1 MLNIIVNLDAAVLAK
16 NVRVQKQIT
25 KSYSKI
31 NSLLATKPVI
41 YTQHPVWETPEMLSG
56 EASGT

>member
-1 MLNIIVNLDAAVLAK
+1 MLQDAVLAK

-25 KSYSKI
+25 KSYSEI

-56 EASGT
+56 EASRT

>member
-1 MLNIIVNLDAAVLAK
+1 MLQDAVLAK

-25 KSYSKI
+25 KSYSEI

-41 YTQHPVWETPEMLSG
+41 DTQHPVWETPEMLSG
-56 EASGT
+56 EASRT